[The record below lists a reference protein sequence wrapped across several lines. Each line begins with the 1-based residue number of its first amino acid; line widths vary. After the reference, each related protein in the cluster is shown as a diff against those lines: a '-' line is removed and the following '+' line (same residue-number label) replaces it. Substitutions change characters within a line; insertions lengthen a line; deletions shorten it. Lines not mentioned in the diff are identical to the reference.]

1 MSRPAPSE
9 PVPGKDGAATA
20 GALQRSAF
28 VSLRSAHSDAWAR
41 IREGQRRMP
50 QLFATIAGELRS
62 VCARLARRLTSGAAR
77 LAVLNRMRAATVDWE
92 AAAAAVCTE
101 NNVERSRLDDDRIR

>member
-1 MSRPAPSE
+1 
-9 PVPGKDGAATA
+9 
-20 GALQRSAF
+20 
-28 VSLRSAHSDAWAR
+28 
-41 IREGQRRMP
+41 MP

-77 LAVLNRMRAATVDWE
+77 LAVLNRMRAATGDWE

>member
-1 MSRPAPSE
+1 
-9 PVPGKDGAATA
+9 
-20 GALQRSAF
+20 
-28 VSLRSAHSDAWAR
+28 
-41 IREGQRRMP
+41 MP

-62 VCARLARRLTSGAAR
+62 VCARLARIARRLTSGAAR

-101 NNVERSRLDDDRIR
+101 NNVERSRLDDERIR